1 MSFALRPEQLEF
13 RDTLRRFFEDRSPP
27 AEVRRVMETHE
38 GVDPGL
44 WRAMTDELGL
54 PGVMI
59 SEEQGGQ
66 GFGIEE
72 LAIAMGELG
81 RSLAP
86 CPFLGS
92 VVLAGRLLAHAGG
105 EACEARLAE
114 IAAGRIASLAVVE
127 ADSFSLADASM
138 RAREGGSAP
147 YWTLEGEKTYV
158 LDGHHASLL
167 LVVAR
172 DAEGALALFD
182 VDPGASGL
190 TRERLRTVDRTRRLA
205 RLRFENTP
213 ARQLATGIEDALERM
228 AVEAQVALSADSV
241 GGMETVLETAVA
253 YAKERTQFGRAIGS
267 FQAVKHKLADLW
279 ILVEGA
285 RTATR
290 EATLALAEGRD
301 DAALLSSIAR
311 AYSSDAYAQAT
322 FDNIQVHGGVGFT
335 WEYDAHLYLRRA
347 QFAARFLGSAAD
359 HRARVAA
366 WLERTTE
373 PSRAA

>member
-13 RDTLRRFFEDRSPP
+13 RDTLRRFFEERCP
-27 AEVRRVMETHE
+27 ATEVRRVMETEE

-44 WRAMTDELGL
+44 WQAMTEELGL

-59 SEEQGGQ
+59 PEAQGGQ

-72 LAIAMGELG
+72 LAITMGELG

-92 VVLAGRLLAHAGG
+92 IVLAGRLLAHVGG

-127 ADSFSLADASM
+127 AGSFSLADATM
-138 RAREGGSAP
+138 RAREGASSD
-147 YWTLEGEKTYV
+147 WTLDGEKTYV

-172 DAEGALALFD
+172 DADGGLALFD
-182 VDPGASGL
+182 VEPDAAGL
-190 TRERLRTVDRTRRLA
+190 TRARLRTVDRTRRLA
-205 RLRFENTP
+205 TLRFANTP
-213 ARQLATGIEDALERM
+213 ARLLATGIEGALERM
-228 AVEAQVALSADSV
+228 AEEAQVAISADSV
-241 GGMETVLETAVA
+241 GGMEMVLETAVA

-279 ILVEGA
+279 ILFEGA

-290 EATLALAEGRD
+290 EATLARAEGRE

-311 AYSSDAYAQAT
+311 ATSSDAYTQAT

-359 HRARVAA
+359 HRARVAE
-366 WLERTTE
+366 WLER
-373 PSRAA
+373 RAEASHAA